1 MINLDYFDFDIE
13 ISVKTWV
20 EKHLHNIFFMF
31 GSKTNEFGW
40 KKSEK
45 TENIEK
51 SSEEYKSL
59 RFYFSE
65 LFLSDQNSEKSRQ
78 KAN

>member
-1 MINLDYFDFDIE
+1 
-13 ISVKTWV
+13 
-20 EKHLHNIFFMF
+20 MF